1 MLYIC
6 KKKKK
11 PSWQHDMFLNFFSNF
26 AWCERKVKD
35 IRCKGNSWL
44 VAVIGRVY
52 EIYFPCSMPVINNEY
67 DMIQTHLMIRGK
79 IYSTLSLR
87 PYYVNNDYTTLKWF
101 SILHWEEN
109 SFVRSLSLIFKYQ
122 FTGIILIIN

>member
-6 KKKKK
+6 KKKK
-11 PSWQHDMFLNFFSNF
+11 PSWQHNMFLNFFSNF
-26 AWCERKVKD
+26 AWCERKVID
-35 IRCKGNSWL
+35 MRCNREWL
-44 VAVIGRVY
+44 VDVIGFTVC
-52 EIYFPCSMPVINNEY
+52 EIYFLCSMPVISNEY
-67 DMIQTHLMIRGK
+67 DMIQTRLMITSK